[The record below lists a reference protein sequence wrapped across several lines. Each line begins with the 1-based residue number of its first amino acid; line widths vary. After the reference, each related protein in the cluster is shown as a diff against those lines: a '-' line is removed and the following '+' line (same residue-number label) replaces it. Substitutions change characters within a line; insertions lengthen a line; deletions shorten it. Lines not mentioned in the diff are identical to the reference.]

1 MNRGIQSGRWV
12 FGVSAGLAAWAI
24 VALVVVAE
32 RGVVRA
38 QDAASAGFAP
48 VMPLHSLMIEQ
59 DLHFENIR
67 HWIRTADDPERFVK
81 LRHEALALAEMGNI
95 NGYHAKANDHADY
108 RQWAAELKTLGVALA
123 GHAEK
128 KDLEAAKE
136 SAKAI
141 NATCKACHEKYQ

>member
-1 MNRGIQSGRWV
+1 MNRGKRVGLSV
-12 FGVSAGLAAWAI
+12 AGVLVGLTAWAF
-24 VALVVVAE
+24 VAE

-38 QDAASAGFAP
+38 QDAAALGFAP

-67 HWIRTADDPERFVK
+67 HWIRTSDDPERFVK

-95 NGYHAKANDHADY
+95 NGFHAKAADHADY
-108 RQWAAELKTLGVALA
+108 RQWAAELKTLGMALA

-128 KDLEAAKE
+128 QDLDAAKE
-136 SAKAI
+136 SAKTI